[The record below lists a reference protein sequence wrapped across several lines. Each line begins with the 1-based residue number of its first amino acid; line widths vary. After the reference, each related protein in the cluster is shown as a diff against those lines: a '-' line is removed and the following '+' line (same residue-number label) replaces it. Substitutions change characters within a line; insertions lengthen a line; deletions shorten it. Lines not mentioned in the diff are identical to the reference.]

1 MFYISEG
8 HARQPTQRVSS
19 LTLKISAERAI
30 ITERGERAKE
40 RYKNLYTKRYFAL
53 DFSVIQLSGLRQ
65 KWFQGIGSIIL
76 KVH

>member
-53 DFSVIQLSGLRQ
+53 DF
-65 KWFQGIGSIIL
+65 W
-76 KVH
+76 